1 MPTFIKKNK
10 ILAIVLG
17 VAAIGLVSYL
27 AFGSGSAS
35 SGATVSVKRQDL
47 VRTVK
52 ISGKVVAA
60 EDASLGFEVGGTV
73 AGVYKK
79 VGDTVNAGDLLVT
92 LDSARTSADLL
103 KAKADLASA
112 EAELARLEG
121 SGQFEAKTASSKAS
135 AIQAVD
141 DAYSNADDAI
151 RNKVD
156 QFFVNPDTSNPEIMN
171 AFTDNSDLNL
181 KTSINTQRVIVKE
194 TLSAW
199 KASRPDAQT
208 ARKYLSTISSFLNL
222 VARAVNIFETN
233 SSLSQTTIDKYKSD
247 VALARQNVNSS
258 LSGLISADDSLSQSL
273 SDVPVQQAKV
283 AAAKAA
289 VQSIQADL
297 SRTVLVSP
305 IAGVVSR
312 QDAKVG
318 QAISPNVSLVAVI
331 SKEYRIDAYV
341 PEVLIAGVS
350 LGNPATSTLDA
361 YGLTTF
367 FPAKIS
373 HIDPAETIRD
383 GVSNYKVELSFASA
397 DERVRSGMTANVD
410 IETFRKAGALVIP
423 LRSIVSKNGTNS
435 VFVQTPD
442 DTAQKTIGTGMSDSD
457 GNVEVLSGLAE
468 GDVILLNPTA
478 VK

>member
-1 MPTFIKKNK
+1 
-10 ILAIVLG
+10 VL
-17 VAAIGLVSYL
+17 
-27 AFGSGSAS
+27 
-35 SGATVSVKRQDL
+35 RQDL

-52 ISGKVVAA
+52 ISGKVVSA

-79 VGDTVNAGDLLVT
+79 VGDIVNAGDLLVT
-92 LDSARTSADLL
+92 LDSARTNADLL

-121 SGQFEAKTASSKAS
+121 SGQFGAKTDSSKAS
-135 AIQAVD
+135 VIQAVN
-141 DAYSNADDAI
+141 DAYSTADDAI

-156 QFFVNPDTSNPEIMN
+156 QFFVNPDTSNPEIIN
-171 AFTDNSDLNL
+171 AFIDNSGLDLRN
-181 KTSINTQRVIVKE
+181 SINYQRLVVKE
-194 TLSAW
+194 TLAAW
-199 KASRPDAQT
+199 KSSRPDAQT
-208 ARKYLSTISSFLNL
+208 ARAYLSTISSFLNL

-233 SSLSQTTIDKYKSD
+233 SSLSQATVDKYKSD
-247 VALARQNVNSS
+247 VSLARQNVNSS
-258 LSGLISADDSLSQSL
+258 LSNLISVDDNLSQSL
-273 SDVPVQQAKV
+273 SDVPVQQARV

-312 QDAKVG
+312 QDAKAG

-361 YGLTTF
+361 YGQTTF

-383 GVSNYKVELSFASA
+383 GVSNYKVELSFSSA
-397 DERVRSGMTANVD
+397 DERVRSGMTANVS
-410 IETFRKAGALVIP
+410 IETFRKAGVLVMP

-435 VFVQTPD
+435 VFVK
-442 DTAQKTIGTGMSDSD
+442 TADGATQKTVETGMSDSD
-457 GNVEVLSGLAE
+457 GNVEVLSGLEE
-468 GDVILLNPTA
+468 GDVILLNPVP

>member
-1 MPTFIKKNK
+1 MPTFIKNNK
-10 ILAIVLG
+10 IVAIIIGVVAIVL
-17 VAAIGLVSYL
+17 VAYL
-27 AFGSGSAS
+27 AFGSGSANKET
-35 SGATVSVKRQDL
+35 TVSVKKQDL

-79 VGDTVNAGDLLVT
+79 VGEAVQAGDLLVA
-92 LDSARTSADLL
+92 LDSAGKSADLL

-121 SGQFEAKTASSKAS
+121 SGQFEAKTAAS
-135 AIQAVD
+135 AASAAQAVD

-156 QFFVNPDTSNPEIMN
+156 QFFVNPDTSNPEIIN
-171 AFTDNSDLNL
+171 AFTDNTDFNL
-181 KTSINTQRVIVKE
+181 KTSINSQRVIVKE

-199 KASRPDAQT
+199 KASRPDVQT
-208 ARKYLSTISSFLNL
+208 ARKYLSTVSSFLNL

-233 SSLSQTTIDKYKSD
+233 SSLSQVTVDKYKSD
-247 VALARQNVNSS
+247 VAIARQNVNAA
-258 LSGLISADDSLSQSL
+258 LSNLISADDNLAQSL
-273 SDVPVQQAKV
+273 SDVPVQQARV
-283 AAAKAA
+283 AAAKAS
-289 VQSIQADL
+289 VQSIQATL
-297 SRTVLVSP
+297 SRTVLISP
-305 IAGVVSR
+305 ISGIVSR

-318 QAISPNVSLVAVI
+318 QAVSPNVSLVAVI
-331 SKEYRIDAYV
+331 SKDYRIDAYV

-373 HIDPAETIRD
+373 HIDPAETVRD
-383 GVSNYKVELSFASA
+383 GVSNYKVELSFTSV
-397 DERVRSGMTANVD
+397 DERVRSGMTANVG
-410 IETFRKAGALVIP
+410 IETFRKADALVIP

-435 VFVQTPD
+435 VFVQTSD
-442 DTAQKTIGTGMSDSD
+442 DTVQKTVGTGMSDSD
-457 GNVEVLSGLAE
+457 GNVEVLSGLME
-468 GDVILLNPTA
+468 GEIILLNPVA